1 MARAQRKHMSRK
13 KVKVK
18 ANTRDRNAWTLDE
31 VFDNFMN
38 VKNLQGLAEQTLT
51 DYVLHYSLFKKYLKR
66 DINANE
72 LTIDMVRSYMNH
84 LLNELELAAYTVNIR
99 TRTLKAFFRFAFK
112 EGYFERPIHEHMV
125 LVKVPK
131 DNIQAFTPQE
141 VRTLISVVNE
151 TTVTGYRDRTMM
163 YFMLDTMVRVR
174 ELLAIR
180 RENVDLKNGIVTLKA
195 MDTKT
200 KKMRQVPI
208 SDLTIK
214 MLKAYIRKTE
224 NLDPEYLFVTMHGN
238 KIVDNTVRKLLQDY
252 GRKAGVTN
260 KRVSPHT
267 FRHTGALFYI
277 MNGGDPFSL
286 QKILGHSDLTM
297 VRRYV
302 QMTDLNMKSQHKKFS
317 PLNKL

>member
-1 MARAQRKHMSRK
+1 MARVTRRL
-13 KVKVK
+13 VKNK
-18 ANTRDRNAWTLDE
+18 ANSRDRNAQTLDE
-31 VFDNFMN
+31 VFDKFMA

-51 DYVLHYSLFKKYLKR
+51 DYVLHYSLFQKYLKR
-66 DINANE
+66 EIEAKE
-72 LTIDMVRSYMNH
+72 LTIDMVRNYMNH

-112 EGYFERPIHEHMV
+112 EGYIERPIHEQMT

-131 DNIQAFTPQE
+131 DNIQAFTVEE

-163 YFMLDTMVRVR
+163 YFMLDTMVRIR

-208 SDLTIK
+208 SDLTVK
-214 MLKAYIRKTE
+214 MLKTYIRKTDKF
-224 NLDPEYLFVTMHGN
+224 DPEYLFVTMHGK

-252 GRKAGVTN
+252 GRKAQITG

-286 QKILGHSDLTM
+286 QKILGHSDLAM

>member
-1 MARAQRKHMSRK
+1 MARVTRRR
-13 KVKVK
+13 VKNK
-18 ANTRDRNAWTLDE
+18 ANQRDRNAQTLDE
-31 VFDNFMN
+31 VFDKFME
-38 VKNLQGLAEQTLT
+38 VKNLQGLAEQTIT
-51 DYVLHYSLFKKYLKR
+51 DYILHYSLFKKYLKR
-66 DINANE
+66 EIEANE

-112 EGYFERPIHEHMV
+112 EGHIENPIHEQMKM
-125 LVKVPK
+125 VKVPK
-131 DNIQAFTPQE
+131 DNIQAFTVQE

-163 YFMLDTMVRVR
+163 YFMLDTMVRVK

-208 SDLTIK
+208 SDLTVK
-214 MLKAYIRKTE
+214 MLKTYIRKTDKF
-224 NLDPEYLFVTMHGN
+224 DPEYLFVTMHGK
-238 KIVDNTVRKLLQDY
+238 KIVDNTVRKFLQEY
-252 GRKAGVTN
+252 GKKAQITG

-286 QKILGHSDLTM
+286 QKILGHSDLAM

-302 QMTDLNMKSQHKKFS
+302 QMTDLNMKTQHNNFS
-317 PLNKL
+317 PLKRL